1 MKLVVVIE
9 LKVRRNLF
17 RTAPVKS
24 LQIWRKVS
32 PPLIKKK
39 KKKKKMK
46 IKKKK
51 KKKKKK
57 MKIKIKKMK
66 LLIGFLAIFI

>member
-1 MKLVVVIE
+1 MKMVVVIE

-32 PPLIKKK
+32 TPLKKK
-39 KKKKKMK
+39 KKKKNEAFNRFSSN
-46 IKKKK
+46 IY
-51 KKKKKK
+51 
-57 MKIKIKKMK
+57 IDPYI
-66 LLIGFLAIFI
+66 

>member
-1 MKLVVVIE
+1 MKMVVVIE

-39 KKKKKMK
+39 KKKK
-46 IKKKK
+46 
-51 KKKKKK
+51 

>member
-1 MKLVVVIE
+1 MKMVVVIE

-39 KKKKKMK
+39 KKKKK
-46 IKKKK
+46 
-51 KKKKKK
+51 KK

>member
-1 MKLVVVIE
+1 MVVVIE

-39 KKKKKMK
+39 KKKNENKNKKNEAFNRFSSN
-46 IKKKK
+46 IY
-51 KKKKKK
+51 
-57 MKIKIKKMK
+57 IDPYI
-66 LLIGFLAIFI
+66 

>member
-1 MKLVVVIE
+1 MKMVVVIE

-32 PPLIKKK
+32 PPL
-39 KKKKKMK
+39 
-46 IKKKK
+46 KKKK
-51 KKKKKK
+51 KKKKKNENK
-57 MKIKIKKMK
+57 KKMK

>member
-1 MKLVVVIE
+1 MVVVIE

-39 KKKKKMK
+39 KKKKKNENK
-46 IKKKK
+46 NKKNEAFNRFSSN
-51 KKKKKK
+51 
-57 MKIKIKKMK
+57 IYIDPY
-66 LLIGFLAIFI
+66 I